1 MIIVYSW
8 PTSNTFKVHI
18 MLEESGLR
26 RGTDWEASAVD
37 IEAGEQLRPQFIR
50 INPNGKIPVLVDSQG
65 PGGQPITVFESGAI
79 LLYLADKTGRMMPD
93 SGQGRYQVLQWLMFQ
108 MSGLGPTLGQNRHFR
123 SAAAERIEYAIQ
135 RYTAETRRLFE
146 VMDARL
152 AASRFIAGDE
162 YTLADIAI
170 FPGLRHAA
178 RNGMDWAD
186 FPRLKAWFDT
196 IAQRPAVRRVLDDA
210 AAPAEAREPAPPRPH
225 GCTA

>member
-1 MIIVYSW
+1 
-8 PTSNTFKVHI
+8 

-26 RGTDWEASAVD
+26 RGIDWEEIVVD
-37 IEAGEQLRPQFIR
+37 IEAGEQLRPQFLR
-50 INPNGKIPVLVDSQG
+50 INPNGKIPVLVDPQG

-79 LLYLADKTGRMMPD
+79 LLYLAEKTGRLMPD
-93 SGQGRYQVLQWLMFQ
+93 SASGRYQVLQWLMFQ
-108 MSGLGPTLGQNRHFR
+108 VSGLGPTLGQNRHFR
-123 SAAAERIEYAIQ
+123 SVAAERIEYAIQ

-152 AASRFIAGDE
+152 ATSRFIAGDE

-170 FPGLRHAA
+170 FPGLRHVS
-178 RNGMDWAD
+178 RNGMDWAN

-196 IAQRPAVRRVLDDA
+196 IAQRPAVGRALSNA
-210 AAPAEAREPAPPRPH
+210 TSPAQAREPAPPRPY

>member
-1 MIIVYSW
+1 
-8 PTSNTFKVHI
+8 

-26 RGTDWEASAVD
+26 RGIDWEESVVD
-37 IEAGEQLRPQFIR
+37 IEAGDQSRPQFLR

-79 LLYLADKTGRMMPD
+79 LLYLADKTGRLMPD
-93 SGQGRYQVLQWLMFQ
+93 SALGRYQVLQWLMFQ
-108 MSGLGPTLGQNRHFR
+108 VSGLGPTLGQNRHFR
-123 SAAAERIEYAIQ
+123 SVAAERIEYAIQ

-152 AASRFIAGDE
+152 ATSRFIAGDE

-170 FPGLRHAA
+170 FPGLRHVSGH
-178 RNGMDWAD
+178 GMDWAD

-196 IAQRPAVRRVLDDA
+196 IAQRPAVRRALSNA
-210 AAPAEAREPAPPRPH
+210 ASPAQVREPAPPRPY